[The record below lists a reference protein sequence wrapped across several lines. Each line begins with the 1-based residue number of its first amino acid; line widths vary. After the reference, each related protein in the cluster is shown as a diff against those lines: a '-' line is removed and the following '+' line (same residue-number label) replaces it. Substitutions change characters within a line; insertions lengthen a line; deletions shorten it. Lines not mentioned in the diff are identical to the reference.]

1 MKNKFI
7 KNTGIML
14 VASSIIFASSKNKK
28 LEKEKLENKPEY
40 SAVKKLFTDSLKD
53 KSKSDEFTKK
63 LIEAIYK
70 TEEIKPDKNSKEKT
84 VKLKLSFKK
93 DVNQNDLTSVLKDAL
108 KLSNTGKNVI
118 IADSKCIITKWFNE
132 EDKLNT
138 TYKAYIDQQC
148 DFISIKLNSDGSVNS
163 IDVYD
168 DDNKRKKL
176 LAEICFDTKVLFED
190 IENNIVEHGDTKKE
204 KQEEKGKVLEIIK
217 VLKEM
222 QLGFGQH
229 TLDDGRL
236 EKVIKAIKRGEELE
250 SNHWRVVFR
259 KDKVTNKF
267 ECSST
272 PEVYKFEKGVEYNQ
286 MVTWLNSE
294 ILKESDLVIS
304 ILENEKLLLIANGS
318 DIQSGII
325 KGKNIDERFYKQI
338 VKNITGI
345 ENLRIFTENGNYE
358 NEDKRDSEFSPAI
371 QGDTLTALTNSI
383 ITKFN
388 ETNDNDNKIF
398 DLETSIKKVEVRGY
412 ASCFE
417 LIYNNGTLTIGNEI
431 PCNTPANFKLNKNKM
446 YLVVFKQIGNDDA
459 NKKSVLAAIVKNEEL
474 TIKNDFTDFVTPGK

>member
-14 VASSIIFASSKNKK
+14 GVSSIIFASSKNKK

-40 SAVKKLFTDSLKD
+40 RAVKDLFNDSLKD
-53 KSKSDEFTKK
+53 ISKSDEFTRK

-84 VKLKLSFKK
+84 VKLKLSLKK
-93 DVNQNDLTSVLKDAL
+93 DVKKNDLTSVLKDKL
-108 KLSNTGKNVI
+108 KLPNTGKNVI
-118 IADSKCIITKWFNE
+118 IADSRCIITKWFNE
-132 EDKLNT
+132 ENNLNT
-138 TYKAYIDQQC
+138 TYKNYIDQNR
-148 DFISIKLNSDGSVNS
+148 DFISIELNSDGSVNS

-190 IENNIVEHGDTKKE
+190 IENNIVEHGDTEKE

-229 TLDDGRL
+229 TLDDEKL
-236 EKVIKAIKRGEELE
+236 TKVIKAIKRGEDSEY
-250 SNHWRVVFR
+250 NHRRVVFT
-259 KDKVTNKF
+259 KDEVTNKF

-272 PEVYKFEKGVEYNQ
+272 PEVDKFEKGVEYNQ
-286 MVTWLNSE
+286 MTTWLNSG

-304 ILENEKLLLIANGS
+304 ILENEKLLLIAKGS
-318 DIQSGII
+318 DIKSGNI
-325 KGKNIDERFYKQI
+325 KGQNIDENFYKQI
-338 VKNITGI
+338 VKNITDI
-345 ENLRIFTENGNYE
+345 EKLRIFTENGNDE
-358 NEDKRDSEFSPAI
+358 NDDKRNISCCPEI
-371 QGDTLTALTNSI
+371 QGDTKTALTNSI
-383 ITKFN
+383 IDNFNNTSDNCPKKFN
-388 ETNDNDNKIF
+388 
-398 DLETSIKKVEVRGY
+398 LETGIEKVEVREY

-417 LIYNNGTLTIGNEI
+417 LTYNNGTLTIGNEI
-431 PCNTPANFKLNKNKM
+431 PCNTPDKLKLDKNKM